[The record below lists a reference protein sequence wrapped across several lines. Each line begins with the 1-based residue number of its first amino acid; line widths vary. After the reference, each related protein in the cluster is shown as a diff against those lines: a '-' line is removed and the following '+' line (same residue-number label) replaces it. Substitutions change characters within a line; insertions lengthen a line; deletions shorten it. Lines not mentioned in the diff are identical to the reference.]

1 MAQRERADVVVV
13 GSGAGGSTAHDGS
26 SVVDENGR
34 VWAYDNLYV
43 AGTAVL
49 AQANAGNPTIA
60 CIAAALRTV
69 DAIAGHV

>member
-1 MAQRERADVVVV
+1 M
-13 GSGAGGSTAHDGS
+13 GPAHDGS

-34 VWAYDNLYV
+34 VWAYENLYV
-43 AGTAVL
+43 AGAAVL